1 MEYKYIVLTNT
12 TIGVFMAVLDS
23 NIVLISLPTI
33 IRDLPATTT
42 FDGLWVIMGYT
53 LITATLLLTFGR
65 LSDLFGRV
73 RLYNIGFA
81 IFTLGS
87 GLCSISPNGISL
99 VLFRL
104 VQGTGGALVFA
115 NNAAIL
121 TDAFPV
127 TERGRAIGIN
137 QIAGTAGSVVGLVA
151 GGVLTAYLGWRSIFW
166 INLPVGVFG
175 TAWAYTRLKEIG
187 VRTKGEKLDPVGNG
201 LFVIGLSLFL
211 LGLTLG
217 ALTGW
222 NAAFEGVMVVG
233 LLSLLLFVY
242 IERKVKYPMMDLTL
256 FSIRDFSSGIFS
268 NLLASVSRGAVLLV
282 LVFYF
287 QGALGLGALT
297 AGLLL
302 IPFSLAFVSIGPLSG
317 YLSDRYGP
325 RFFTTGG
332 LLVSAASYIWF
343 AVLPSHVR

>member
-1 MEYKYIVLTNT
+1 MEYKYVVLTNT

-137 QIAGTAGSVVGLVA
+137 QIAGTAGSVLGLVA

-175 TAWAYTRLKEIG
+175 TAWA
-187 VRTKGEKLDPVGNG
+187 
-201 LFVIGLSLFL
+201 
-211 LGLTLG
+211 
-217 ALTGW
+217 
-222 NAAFEGVMVVG
+222 
-233 LLSLLLFVY
+233 
-242 IERKVKYPMMDLTL
+242 
-256 FSIRDFSSGIFS
+256 
-268 NLLASVSRGAVLLV
+268 
-282 LVFYF
+282 
-287 QGALGLGALT
+287 
-297 AGLLL
+297 
-302 IPFSLAFVSIGPLSG
+302 
-317 YLSDRYGP
+317 
-325 RFFTTGG
+325 
-332 LLVSAASYIWF
+332 
-343 AVLPSHVR
+343 